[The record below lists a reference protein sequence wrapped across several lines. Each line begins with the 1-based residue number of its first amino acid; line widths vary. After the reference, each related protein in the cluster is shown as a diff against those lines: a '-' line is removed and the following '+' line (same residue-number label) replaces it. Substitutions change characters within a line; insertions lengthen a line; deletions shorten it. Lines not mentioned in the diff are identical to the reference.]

1 MKKRV
6 PLVLTIIFLSAF
18 IIFSGIFIYI
28 NCSPIKFKDIYG
40 SRSEL
45 GDVDL
50 VFYKDRDIF
59 GEEITVGAE
68 TINRKNVI
76 NERRFDGIDVLKD
89 KKFFRGIYP
98 TRDTFFED
106 DDVMVD
112 VTNIYGNG
120 IQKLEVRF
128 KDKKTNTYETFKVK
142 VDEYIRNNNID
153 KVTYKDG
160 KINILFSMNYE
171 ENNIVFG
178 EINLSDK
185 KFNIVDIINL
195 DEKLDLNRD
204 YSHINSVRQKF
215 GMLPSTE
222 EDKVYYKLTELDNT
236 DKRGIYSNESIIE
249 LNVNTR
255 EIKRYNPNDEIR
267 DEMKKSYFD
276 ANGKGGTMFEAYGEI
291 YITQTSDE
299 KTSVLVFNTKTK
311 EFKFYK
317 DLIENERLKRYGV
330 NVRGL
335 SEFIIVENKVIAN
348 FVKVRDDGFVS
359 GAYLAVIDIPSR
371 NPVYIGELEYG
382 YLSDIKI
389 AGGK

>member
-236 DKRGIYSNESIIE
+236 DKRGIYSDESIIE

-267 DEMKKSYFD
+267 DEMKKSYFG
-276 ANGKGGTMFEAYGEI
+276 ANGKGGTMFEAYGKI
-291 YITQTSDE
+291 YITHTSDE
-299 KTSVLVFNTKTK
+299 KTSALVFDTKTK

-317 DLIENERLKRYGV
+317 DLIENERLNRYGV
-330 NVRGL
+330 NVRDLGT
-335 SEFIIVENKVIAN
+335 FIIAENKVIAN
-348 FVKVRDDGFVS
+348 FIDHRDDSFLNS
-359 GAYLAVIDIPSR
+359 TYIAVIDIPSK
-371 NPVYIGELEYG
+371 NPIYIGELESG

-389 AGGK
+389 SGGK

>member
-128 KDKKTNTYETFKVK
+128 KNKKTNTYETFKVK

-204 YSHINSVRQKF
+204 YSHINSVSQKF

-236 DKRGIYSNESIIE
+236 DKRGIYSDESIIE

-276 ANGKGGTMFEAYGEI
+276 ANGKGGTVFEAYGEI

-371 NPVYIGELEYG
+371 NLVYIGELEYG

-389 AGGK
+389 

>member
-59 GEEITVGAE
+59 EEEVTVGAE

-98 TRDTFFED
+98 TRNTFFED

-153 KVTYKDG
+153 
-160 KINILFSMNYE
+160 
-171 ENNIVFG
+171 
-178 EINLSDK
+178 
-185 KFNIVDIINL
+185 
-195 DEKLDLNRD
+195 
-204 YSHINSVRQKF
+204 
-215 GMLPSTE
+215 
-222 EDKVYYKLTELDNT
+222 
-236 DKRGIYSNESIIE
+236 
-249 LNVNTR
+249 
-255 EIKRYNPNDEIR
+255 
-267 DEMKKSYFD
+267 
-276 ANGKGGTMFEAYGEI
+276 
-291 YITQTSDE
+291 
-299 KTSVLVFNTKTK
+299 
-311 EFKFYK
+311 
-317 DLIENERLKRYGV
+317 
-330 NVRGL
+330 
-335 SEFIIVENKVIAN
+335 
-348 FVKVRDDGFVS
+348 
-359 GAYLAVIDIPSR
+359 
-371 NPVYIGELEYG
+371 
-382 YLSDIKI
+382 
-389 AGGK
+389 

>member
-59 GEEITVGAE
+59 EEEVTVEAE
-68 TINRKNVI
+68 TVSRRNVI

-98 TRDTFFED
+98 TRNTFFED

-195 DEKLDLNRD
+195 DEELHLNEEF
-204 YSHINSVRQKF
+204 SHINSIPQEF
-215 GMLPSTE
+215 GTLLNAE
-222 EDKVYYKLTELDNT
+222 EDTVYYKLNELDKT
-236 DKRGIYSNESIIE
+236 DKRGIYSDESIIE

-255 EIKRYNPNDEIR
+255 EIKRYNPDDKIRNEIK
-267 DEMKKSYFD
+267 ESSFD
-276 ANGKGGTMFEAYGEI
+276 PNGKGGTMFEAYGEI

-299 KTSVLVFNTKTK
+299 KTSVLVFDTKTK

-317 DLIENERLKRYGV
+317 DIVENERLKRYGV
-330 NVRGL
+330 EVRDLGK
-335 SEFIIVENKVIAN
+335 FIIVGNKVIAN
-348 FVKVRDDGFVS
+348 FVNVRDDCFVS
-359 GAYLAVIDIPSR
+359 GAYLSVIDIPSK
-371 NPVYIGELEYG
+371 NPVYIGELECG

-389 AGGK
+389 TGGK

>member
-6 PLVLTIIFLSAF
+6 PLVLTVIFFSAF
-18 IIFSGIFIYI
+18 IVFSGIFIYT

-59 GEEITVGAE
+59 KEEVTVGAE
-68 TINRKNVI
+68 TVSRRNVI
-76 NERRFDGIDVLKD
+76 NERHFDGIDVLKD

-98 TRDTFFED
+98 TRNTFFED

-120 IQKLEVRF
+120 IHKLEVRF
-128 KDKKTNTYETFKVK
+128 KDKKSNTYETFDVR

-178 EINLSDK
+178 EINLLDK

-236 DKRGIYSNESIIE
+236 DKRGIYSDESIIE

-267 DEMKKSYFD
+267 DDMKKSYFD
-276 ANGKGGTMFEAYGEI
+276 ANGKEGTMFEAYGEI
-291 YITQTSDE
+291 YITQTLDQ

-317 DLIENERLKRYGV
+317 DLIENERLNRYGV
-330 NVRGL
+330 NVRDLGT
-335 SEFIIVENKVIAN
+335 FIIAENKVIAN
-348 FVKVRDDGFVS
+348 FIDHRDDSFFNS
-359 GAYLAVIDIPSR
+359 TYIAVIDITSR
-371 NPVYIGELEYG
+371 NPVYIGELESG

-389 AGGK
+389 SGGK

>member
-59 GEEITVGAE
+59 EEEVTVEAE
-68 TINRKNVI
+68 TVSRRNVI

-98 TRDTFFED
+98 TRNTFFED

-171 ENNIVFG
+171 ENNIVF
-178 EINLSDK
+178 
-185 KFNIVDIINL
+185 V
-195 DEKLDLNRD
+195 
-204 YSHINSVRQKF
+204 
-215 GMLPSTE
+215 
-222 EDKVYYKLTELDNT
+222 
-236 DKRGIYSNESIIE
+236 
-249 LNVNTR
+249 LNVSFR
-255 EIKRYNPNDEIR
+255 
-267 DEMKKSYFD
+267 
-276 ANGKGGTMFEAYGEI
+276 G
-291 YITQTSDE
+291 
-299 KTSVLVFNTKTK
+299 
-311 EFKFYK
+311 
-317 DLIENERLKRYGV
+317 
-330 NVRGL
+330 VRGEVL
-335 SEFIIVENKVIAN
+335 LL
-348 FVKVRDDGFVS
+348 
-359 GAYLAVIDIPSR
+359 YL
-371 NPVYIGELEYG
+371 NHLN
-382 YLSDIKI
+382 
-389 AGGK
+389 

>member
-6 PLVLTIIFLSAF
+6 PLVLIIIFLSAF
-18 IIFSGIFIYI
+18 IIFSGVFIYS

-50 VFYKDRDIF
+50 VFYKDRDLLV
-59 GEEITVGAE
+59 EEMTVGAE
-68 TINRKNVI
+68 TVSRRNVI

-195 DEKLDLNRD
+195 DEELHLNEEF
-204 YSHINSVRQKF
+204 SHINSIPQEF
-215 GMLPSTE
+215 GTLLNAE
-222 EDKVYYKLTELDNT
+222 EDTVYYKLNELDKT
-236 DKRGIYSNESIIE
+236 DKRGIYSDESIIE
-249 LNVNTR
+249 LNVNTKK
-255 EIKRYNPNDEIR
+255 IKRYNPDEKIR
-267 DEMKKSYFD
+267 DEMKKSSFD
-276 ANGKGGTMFEAYGEI
+276 PNGKGGTMFEAYGEI
-291 YITQTSDE
+291 YITHTSDE
-299 KTSVLVFNTKTK
+299 KTSALVFDTKTK

-317 DLIENERLKRYGV
+317 DIVENERLKRYGV
-330 NVRGL
+330 EVRDLGK
-335 SEFIIVENKVIAN
+335 FIIVGNKVIAN

>member
-6 PLVLTIIFLSAF
+6 PLVLTVIFFSAF
-18 IIFSGIFIYI
+18 IVFSGIFIYT

-59 GEEITVGAE
+59 GEEITVGSE

-236 DKRGIYSNESIIE
+236 DKRGIYSDESIIE

-317 DLIENERLKRYGV
+317 DLIENERLKRY
-330 NVRGL
+330 L
-335 SEFIIVENKVIAN
+335 YMLF
-348 FVKVRDDGFVS
+348 
-359 GAYLAVIDIPSR
+359 
-371 NPVYIGELEYG
+371 ELY
-382 YLSDIKI
+382 
-389 AGGK
+389 

>member
-128 KDKKTNTYETFKVK
+128 KNKKTNTYETFKVK

-204 YSHINSVRQKF
+204 YSHINSVSQKF

-236 DKRGIYSNESIIE
+236 DKRGIYSDESIIE

-276 ANGKGGTMFEAYGEI
+276 ANGKGGTVFEAYGEI

-317 DLIENERLKRYGV
+317 DLIENERLNRYGV
-330 NVRGL
+330 NVRSL

-371 NPVYIGELEYG
+371 NLVYIGELEYG

-389 AGGK
+389 